1 MVDAVQ
7 LGSALSGCLSPD
19 TAIRKS
25 SENVIEHVRD
35 EIRCIEMTRNT
46 VNCMLHD
53 NDVEFLYYR
62 LLASPVG

>member
-1 MVDAVQ
+1 MDAVQ

-35 EIRCIEMTRNT
+35 DMDAVLT
-46 VNCMLHD
+46 
-53 NDVEFLYYR
+53 
-62 LLASPVG
+62 